1 MTASPIHDDMELTA
15 ATAIAMIRAL
25 SGEADRL
32 CRRGEAYAQASG
44 ALLKGLIRHLD
55 DGEDLIV
62 PLILDRDE
70 AALRVA
76 QHNLRRLMPLE
87 VLDVAFVLLGRLAG
101 VEGAEVAPPAGF
113 RIDLARIKPVLA
125 AFEFSDHGA
134 LLAAP
139 IRRDANRSFTN
150 RTGRSRRNSGAPGSS
165 RGSSLASHHN
175 ARCGGASARLS
186 YVRFSSTARLLRSHQ
201 ARWLSS

>member
-1 MTASPIHDDMELTA
+1 MERTA

-32 CRRGEAYAQASG
+32 RRRGEAYAQTIG

-76 QHNLRRLMPLE
+76 QHN
-87 VLDVAFVLLGRLAG
+87 
-101 VEGAEVAPPAGF
+101 
-113 RIDLARIKPVLA
+113 
-125 AFEFSDHGA
+125 
-134 LLAAP
+134 
-139 IRRDANRSFTN
+139 
-150 RTGRSRRNSGAPGSS
+150 
-165 RGSSLASHHN
+165 
-175 ARCGGASARLS
+175 
-186 YVRFSSTARLLRSHQ
+186 
-201 ARWLSS
+201 